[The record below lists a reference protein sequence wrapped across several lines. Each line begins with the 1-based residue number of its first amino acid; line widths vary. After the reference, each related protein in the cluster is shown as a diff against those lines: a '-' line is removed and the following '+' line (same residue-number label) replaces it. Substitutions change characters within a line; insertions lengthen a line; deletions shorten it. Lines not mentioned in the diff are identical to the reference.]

1 MLYLMAY
8 IMSLEFQSVSPTGSK
23 VDKLGL
29 YLLVSLV
36 FIMASMVEFAIAL
49 IVHRNYGNAKISNDA
64 DNKRTVDIRRIS
76 SNNMDVASA
85 ILFPFAYILFNI
97 IYWSSF

>member
-1 MLYLMAY
+1 MFYSMAY
-8 IMSLEFQSVSPTGSK
+8 VISLKFQSVSPTGSK

>member
-1 MLYLMAY
+1 MLYVMAY
-8 IMSLEFQSVSPTGSK
+8 IMSFEFQSVSPTGSK

>member
-1 MLYLMAY
+1 
-8 IMSLEFQSVSPTGSK
+8 MSLEFQSVSPTGSK

-36 FIMASMVEFAIAL
+36 FIMASMVEFSIAL

-64 DNKRTVDIRRIS
+64 DNKRTVGIRRIS

>member
-8 IMSLEFQSVSPTGSK
+8 VMSLEFQSVSPTGSK

-49 IVHRNYGNAKISNDA
+49 IVHRNYGNAKISNA
-64 DNKRTVDIRRIS
+64 TDNKRTVDIRRIS

-85 ILFPFAYILFNI
+85 VLFPVAYILFNI

>member
-1 MLYLMAY
+1 MFYFMF
-8 IMSLEFQSVSPTGSK
+8 LEFQSVSPTGSK

-49 IVHRNYGNAKISNDA
+49 IIHRNYGNAKISNDA

>member
-1 MLYLMAY
+1 M
-8 IMSLEFQSVSPTGSK
+8 SPTGSK

-85 ILFPFAYILFNI
+85 ILFPVAYILFNI

>member
-1 MLYLMAY
+1 MAFK
-8 IMSLEFQSVSPTGSK
+8 FQSVSPTGSK

-49 IVHRNYGNAKISNDA
+49 MIHRNHGNAKISNVA

-85 ILFPFAYILFNI
+85 VLFPFAYILFNI

>member
-1 MLYLMAY
+1 M
-8 IMSLEFQSVSPTGSK
+8 SPTGSK

-49 IVHRNYGNAKISNDA
+49 IIHRNYGNAKISNDA
-64 DNKRTVDIRRIS
+64 DNNRAADIRRIS

>member
-1 MLYLMAY
+1 MVY
-8 IMSLEFQSVSPTGSK
+8 IMSLKFQSVSPTGSK

-49 IVHRNYGNAKISNDA
+49 IIHRNYGNAKISNDA
-64 DNKRTVDIRRIS
+64 DNNRAADIRRIS

-85 ILFPFAYILFNI
+85 ILFPVAYILFNI

>member
-1 MLYLMAY
+1 M
-8 IMSLEFQSVSPTGSK
+8 SPTGSK

-64 DNKRTVDIRRIS
+64 DNKRTVDVRRIS

-85 ILFPFAYILFNI
+85 ILFPVAYILFNI

>member
-1 MLYLMAY
+1 
-8 IMSLEFQSVSPTGSK
+8 MSLEFQSVSPTGSK

-36 FIMASMVEFAIAL
+36 FIMASMVEFAVAL
-49 IVHRNYGNAKISNDA
+49 IVHRNYGNDKISNDA
-64 DNKRTVDIRRIS
+64 DNKRSVDIRRIS

-85 ILFPFAYILFNI
+85 ILFPVAYILFNI

>member
-1 MLYLMAY
+1 MFYLMF
-8 IMSLEFQSVSPTGSK
+8 LEFQSVSPTGSK

-49 IVHRNYGNAKISNDA
+49 MVHRNYGSAKVSNDT
-64 DNKRTVDIRRIS
+64 NNRRTVDIRRIS
-76 SNNMDVASA
+76 SNNMDVTSA
-85 ILFPFAYILFNI
+85 VIFPFAYILFNI

>member
-1 MLYLMAY
+1 M
-8 IMSLEFQSVSPTGSK
+8 SPTGSK

-49 IVHRNYGNAKISNDA
+49 IVHRNYGNAKIANDA
-64 DNKRTVDIRRIS
+64 NNKRTVDIRRIS

>member
-1 MLYLMAY
+1 M
-8 IMSLEFQSVSPTGSK
+8 SPTGSK

-49 IVHRNYGNAKISNDA
+49 IVHRNHGNAKISNDA

-85 ILFPFAYILFNI
+85 ILFPVAYILFNI

>member
-1 MLYLMAY
+1 MVY

-49 IVHRNYGNAKISNDA
+49 IIHRNYGNAKISNDA